1 VNTGWTGGPFGT
13 GKRMPLPYTRAMVR
27 AVLTGALEN
36 VPLQA
41 EPYFGLRLPERCP
54 EVPTEILDPKR
65 TWEDAAA
72 YDLKARTLA
81 AQFHQNFEQFREKVT
96 AEVAASGPV
105 VGR

>member
-1 VNTGWTGGPFGT
+1 MQT
-13 GKRMPLPYTRAMVR
+13 
-27 AVLTGALEN
+27 
-36 VPLQA
+36 

-81 AQFHQNFEQFREKVT
+81 AQFHQNFDQFREKVT
-96 AEVAASGPV
+96 AEVAAAGPV
-105 VGR
+105 VGAVVTATLPTSEVRRTSEVGLPG